1 MTTVYVLVMII
12 VGSQGTAAIT
22 TQEFNSE
29 TTCKMAEA
37 AYKQVMEQS
46 WKSYDAYCVQK

>member
-1 MTTVYVLVMII
+1 MNTIYVLVMII

-29 TTCKMAEA
+29 VTCKMAEA
-37 AYKQVMEQS
+37 TYKQAMEQS
-46 WKSYDAYCVQK
+46 WKSYEAYCVVK